1 MVRWLL
7 QELLLCIPHRSILTE
22 QFRHY
27 GILFMNTF
35 HNEVN
40 ILFTYPLFSQSP
52 SSPHDKEQIGSSF
65 LRFAL
70 ADVFEKNEK
79 KNKTTC
85 VYRLCGQF
93 YTVSSC
99 TKKARASIVLNI
111 ERVQYYLSCKSVKTC
126 TSIGLNR
133 AKKSKICVMSV
144 LKKKSLIVL
153 CISDN
158 TYKK

>member
-1 MVRWLL
+1 MN
-7 QELLLCIPHRSILTE
+7 E
-22 QFRHY
+22 QFPHY
-27 GILFMNTF
+27 GILFLNTF
-35 HNEVN
+35 YNVVN

-52 SSPHDKEQIGSSF
+52 SSLHDKEQICSSF

-111 ERVQYYLSCKSVKTC
+111 ERVQCYLSCKSVKNC
-126 TSIGLNR
+126 RSIGLNR
-133 AKKSKICVMSV
+133 AKKSKICAMSV
-144 LKKKSLIVL
+144 LKKSLMVL
-153 CISDN
+153 CISDKM
-158 TYKK
+158 YKK

>member
-1 MVRWLL
+1 M
-7 QELLLCIPHRSILTE
+7 TE

-52 SSPHDKEQIGSSF
+52 SSLHDKEQICSSF

-70 ADVFEKNEK
+70 ADVFENNKT
-79 KNKTTC
+79 KNKTTS

-99 TKKARASIVLNI
+99 TTKARASIVLNI
-111 ERVQYYLSCKSVKTC
+111 ERVQYYLCCKSVKNC
-126 TSIGLNR
+126 RSIGLNR
-133 AKKSKICVMSV
+133 AKKSKICAMSV
-144 LKKKSLIVL
+144 FKKSLTVL
-153 CISDN
+153 CISDKM
-158 TYKK
+158 YKK